1 MARPKP
7 GAAKL
12 SDQELLDLGKKL
24 QAFYDMGYVNRRQA
38 LLWSFT
44 KGLAGGF
51 GALVGSTL
59 VIALLL
65 WILSFFN
72 QLPFIHGIN
81 QALQSA
87 LRKP

>member
-1 MARPKP
+1 MAKAKP
-7 GAAKL
+7 TKKL
-12 SDQELLDLGKKL
+12 SEDELLDLGKKL
-24 QAFYDMGYVNRRQA
+24 QAFYDMGYVNRHQA
-38 LLWSFT
+38 LLWSFL

-72 QLPFIHGIN
+72 QLPFLHSID

-87 LRKP
+87 IHKR